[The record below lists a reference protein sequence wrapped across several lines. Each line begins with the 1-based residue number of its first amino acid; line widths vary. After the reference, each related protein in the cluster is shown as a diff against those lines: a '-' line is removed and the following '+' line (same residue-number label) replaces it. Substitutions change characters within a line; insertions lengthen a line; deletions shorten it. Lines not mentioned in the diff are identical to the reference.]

1 MQLKF
6 QEIMLID
13 KRGFERPLQMHEGF
27 MLKYNSCHFSPF
39 VVRSQFDKNSLRGHT
54 DLNHGPIGLQPIAL
68 HTELYPLRQS
78 QGLATW
84 PEAKETR

>member
-1 MQLKF
+1 
-6 QEIMLID
+6 
-13 KRGFERPLQMHEGF
+13 MHEGF

-39 VVRSQFDKNSLRGHT
+39 VVKSQFDKNCLRGHT

-78 QGLATW
+78 QGVATW